1 MTVVDLLKSVLASRL
16 RDTYDTYQADMYNTA
31 RNYVIKDP
39 FDPHRPHHAP
49 AADYLTLRPEARNK
63 APPP

>member
-31 RNYVIKDP
+31 
-39 FDPHRPHHAP
+39 
-49 AADYLTLRPEARNK
+49 
-63 APPP
+63 